1 MAQSLSKKKGI
12 FYVDVL
18 ITLLFMFGFGYLPA
32 VEPITPLGMKMLGI
46 FIGLVYAWSTTSL
59 L

>member
-1 MAQSLSKKKGI
+1 MAQSLTKKKGI
-12 FYVDVL
+12 FYVHVL